1 MEVEGGGY
9 ERTTTTK
16 RPTYGHV
23 VGVRVTA
30 IKLDHVNF
38 PLSKGVGIKLQVE
51 LTAWVLG
58 TGQAAKVLIDTKLQP
73 SGMHLSMRE
82 NGAINIQRMEKT
94 NVQRME
100 KLNIQRMEKDSILR
114 MEKVSMHLIQ
124 RMEKT
129 NIQRM
134 EKLSIQRMETTYRE
148 WRKST
153 SRKRRKSTH
162 TEWRKTTNREWKKST
177 HRQW

>member
-82 NGAINIQRMEKT
+82 NGAINIQRMEKINKQKKEKINT
-94 NVQRME
+94 HRMEKNNKQRME
-100 KLNIQRMEKDSILR
+100 KINTQTMVKINKQSPL
-114 MEKVSMHLIQ
+114 V
-124 RMEKT
+124 
-129 NIQRM
+129 
-134 EKLSIQRMETTYRE
+134 
-148 WRKST
+148 
-153 SRKRRKSTH
+153 
-162 TEWRKTTNREWKKST
+162 
-177 HRQW
+177 